1 MNQQQPAPP
10 STQFK
15 RRTIFI
21 KKKLQFSYM
30 TLIILSVLAGL
41 LIMAFELTFTLNDIF
56 DQYPVLLQP
65 LYDHF
70 PTLAYGFIY
79 KIIIYVIF
87 VILISAIVS
96 HKMAGPIY
104 RFEQT
109 CKAIAKG
116 DFSQRVHL
124 RTDGERGLSS
134 QRQHRSGG
142 EARRVRRGRY
152 HLRHVGGQL

>member
-1 MNQQQPAPP
+1 MTPTPTDTKPNI
-10 STQFK
+10 FK

-21 KKKLQFSYM
+21 KKKQQLQYM
-30 TLIILSVLAGL
+30 ALIVLSVLAGL
-41 LIMAFELTFTLNDIF
+41 LIMALELTFTLSEVF

-70 PTLAYGFIY
+70 PALAYSFVY
-79 KIIIYVIF
+79 KLIIYVVF
-87 VILISAIVS
+87 VVLISAILS
-96 HKMAGPIY
+96 HKMAGPVY

-124 RTDGERGLSS
+124 RKGDQLMELQDEFNKMMDRV
-134 QRQHRSGG
+134 
-142 EARRVRRGRY
+142 EAEINQNKKGS
-152 HLRHVGGQL
+152 L